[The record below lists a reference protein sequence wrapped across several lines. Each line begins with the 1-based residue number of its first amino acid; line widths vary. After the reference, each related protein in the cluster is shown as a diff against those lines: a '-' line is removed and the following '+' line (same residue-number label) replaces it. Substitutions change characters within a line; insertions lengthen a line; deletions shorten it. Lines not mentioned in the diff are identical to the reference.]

1 MNSNKTKID
10 ALKMVIEGF
19 SVLLDI
25 EQKAQSNPAIPD
37 KVVDMETERAEK
49 VVDEVA
55 TPADKLENINL
66 EEYLESLKSLNYAQL
81 KKEAVKLGVEAR
93 GTKAQILN
101 SISAYLTKDSDDDD
115 EQEDVA
121 EEDTT
126 DSESVDDEQEDS
138 SDDEQVEDTEEAE
151 SSTLDTV
158 LAMIEENG
166 LSDDDLRDILADV
179 DISTKGDHEALVD
192 KIVSAI
198 DDGILQFDDDEED
211 SDGEDSDDEKDS
223 DDSVEE
229 ESEDEESED
238 DSPSVRD
245 SAIEKMVSEIHEQW
259 DNGDLDEESIVE
271 FLEQFGDVK
280 IPKKAKPEALLKLYI
295 DNVILLIDDEGNTVE
310 EGAYFINDEPYC
322 CGRKLEIDDNGEATC
337 SVCGESYE
345 FEDEE

>member
-1 MNSNKTKID
+1 MNKID
-10 ALKMVIEGF
+10 ALEMVIKGF
-19 SVLLDI
+19 SALLDI
-25 EQKAQSNPAIPD
+25 EKKAQNNTATSD
-37 KVVDMETERAEK
+37 KVLSLETKRAEK
-49 VVDEVA
+49 VEEVA
-55 TPADKLENINL
+55 TPADECAVTNP
-66 EEYLESLKSLNYAQL
+66 EEYLEALKGLNYTQL
-81 KKEAVKLGVEAR
+81 KKEAVKLGVEAK

-101 SISAYLTKDSDDDD
+101 SISAYLTKDSDDD
-115 EQEDVA
+115 EESEEVA
-121 EEDTT
+121 EEEDTADT
-126 DSESVDDEQEDS
+126 DESVDDEQEDS
-138 SDDEQVEDTEEAE
+138 SNDEQGEDTEEAE
-151 SSTLDTV
+151 SSTLNTV

-166 LSDDDLRDILADV
+166 LSDDDLREILADV

-211 SDGEDSDDEKDS
+211 SDDEEESDDEDS
-223 DDSVEE
+223 DDSVE
-229 ESEDEESED
+229 EESED

-245 SAIEKMVSEIHEQW
+245 SAVEKMVAEIHEQW
-259 DNGDLDEESIVE
+259 DNGDLDKESIVD

-295 DNVILLIDDEGNTVE
+295 DNVTLLIDDEGNTVE

>member
-37 KVVDMETERAEK
+37 KVVDMETERADK

-55 TPADKLENINL
+55 TPADELESTNL
-66 EEYLESLKSLNYAQL
+66 EEYLDSLKSLNYAQL
-81 KKEAVKLGVEAR
+81 KKEAVKLGVEAK

-101 SISAYLTKDSDDDD
+101 SISAYLTKDSDD

-121 EEDTT
+121 EEEDTT

-151 SSTLDTV
+151 SSTLNTV
-158 LAMIEENG
+158 LSMIEENG

-179 DISTKGDHEALVD
+179 EISTKGDHEALVD

-211 SDGEDSDDEKDS
+211 SDSEDSDEEDS
-223 DDSVEE
+223 DDSVE
-229 ESEDEESED
+229 EESED

-245 SAIEKMVSEIHEQW
+245 SAVEKMVSEIHEQW

>member
-19 SVLLDI
+19 SILLDI
-25 EQKAQSNPAIPD
+25 EQKAQSDPAITN
-37 KVVDMETERAEK
+37 KVVDMETERADK

-55 TPADKLENINL
+55 TPADELENINL
-66 EEYLESLKSLNYAQL
+66 EEYLESLKSLTYAQL
-81 KKEAVKLGVEAR
+81 KKEAVKLGVEAK

-101 SISAYLTKDSDDDD
+101 SISAYLTEDSDDDD

-121 EEDTT
+121 EEEDTTT

-166 LSDDDLRDILADV
+166 LSDDDLREILADV

-211 SDGEDSDDEKDS
+211 SDGEDSDEEDS
-223 DDSVEE
+223 DDSVE
-229 ESEDEESED
+229 EESED

-295 DNVILLIDDEGNTVE
+295 DNVILLIDDEGNTIE

>member
-25 EQKAQSNPAIPD
+25 EQKAQDNPAIPD
-37 KVVDMETERAEK
+37 KVVDMETKRAEK

-66 EEYLESLKSLNYAQL
+66 EEYLESLNSLNYAQL
-81 KKEAVKLGVEAR
+81 KKEAIKLGVEAK

-101 SISAYLTKDSDDDD
+101 SISAYLTEGSDDD
-115 EQEDVA
+115 EQEDVSE

-138 SDDEQVEDTEEAE
+138 SDDEQVEDTEEVE

-166 LSDDDLRDILADV
+166 LSDDDLREILADV

-211 SDGEDSDDEKDS
+211 SDSEDSDEEDS
-223 DDSVEE
+223 DNSVE
-229 ESEDEESED
+229 EESED

-245 SAIEKMVSEIHEQW
+245 SAVEKMVSEIHEQW

>member
-55 TPADKLENINL
+55 TPADELENINL

-81 KKEAVKLGVEAR
+81 KKEAVKLGVEAK

-101 SISAYLTKDSDDDD
+101 SISAYLTKDSDD

-121 EEDTT
+121 EEEDTT

-138 SDDEQVEDTEEAE
+138 SDDDEQVEDTEEAE

-211 SDGEDSDDEKDS
+211 SDSEDSDEEDS

-229 ESEDEESED
+229 ESED
-238 DSPSVRD
+238 DSPSARD

-259 DNGDLDEESIVE
+259 DNGDLDEERIVE